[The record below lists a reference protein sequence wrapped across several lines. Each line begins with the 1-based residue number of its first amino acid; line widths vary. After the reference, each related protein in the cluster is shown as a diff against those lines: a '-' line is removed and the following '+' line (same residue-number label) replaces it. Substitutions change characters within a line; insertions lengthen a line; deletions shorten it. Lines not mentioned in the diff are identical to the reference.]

1 MSIEILPQPTQ
12 NNNKRDFKDFTE
24 AELYI
29 LQRAEIAVRCA
40 PFTVKLFAD
49 MATQGINLR
58 AIAGNE
64 GVKNQYLNSS
74 TNLIITENAL
84 YQYLNSSTNLIIT
97 ENALL
102 WLIQVG
108 ILRRE
113 VDGQGITD
121 SFRLTPMGHLLLD
134 KWQNQSRFPSATI
147 GDRLQNF
154 WAQIQ
159 ISRFL

>member
-1 MSIEILPQPTQ
+1 MPTESLRQ
-12 NNNKRDFKDFTE
+12 RDDKDF
-24 AELYI
+24 AEYEPQI
-29 LQRAEIAVRCA
+29 LQRAEIALRCA
-40 PFTVKLFAD
+40 PFKVKLFAD
-49 MATQGINLR
+49 MATQGVNLR
-58 AIAGNE
+58 AIAGND
-64 GVKNQYLNSS
+64 GIKNQYLTSLTS
-74 TNLIITENAL
+74 LIITEN
-84 YQYLNSSTNLIIT
+84 S
-97 ENALL
+97 LL

-108 ILRRE
+108 TLRRE

-134 KWQNQSRFPSATI
+134 KWRSQSTFPIANL

>member
-1 MSIEILPQPTQ
+1 MSTEILNQSNQ
-12 NNNKRDFKDFTE
+12 NKDFV
-24 AELYI
+24 AYDAHI
-29 LQRAEIAVRCA
+29 VQRAEIALRCA

-49 MATQGINLR
+49 MATQGVNLR

-64 GVKNQYLNSS
+64 GLKNQYLTRAS
-74 TNLIITENAL
+74 
-84 YQYLNSSTNLIIT
+84 NLIIT

-108 ILRRE
+108 VLRRE

-121 SFRLTPMGHLLLD
+121 SFRLTPMGHFLLD
-134 KWQNQSRFPSATI
+134 KWQTQPKFPIASLS
-147 GDRLQNF
+147 DRLQNL
-154 WAQIQ
+154 WAQVQ

>member
-1 MSIEILPQPTQ
+1 MSTETLPPK
-12 NNNKRDFKDFTE
+12 NNKGF
-24 AELYI
+24 AEYEPKI
-29 LQRAEIAVRCA
+29 LRRAEIALQCS

-49 MATQGINLR
+49 MSTQGVNLR
-58 AIAGNE
+58 AIAGSD
-64 GVKNQYLNSS
+64 GIKNQYLTTP
-74 TNLIITENAL
+74 TNLIITEN
-84 YQYLNSSTNLIIT
+84 S
-97 ENALL
+97 LL

-108 ILRRE
+108 VLRRE

-134 KWQNQSRFPSATI
+134 KWQAQTRFPQASLS
-147 GDRLQNF
+147 DRLQNF

>member
-1 MSIEILPQPTQ
+1 MIIVIDYRKTVMS
-12 NNNKRDFKDFTE
+12 TE
-24 AELYI
+24 ALHKKNNQDFAEYEPQV
-29 LQRAEIAVRCA
+29 LQRAEKALRCSF
-40 PFTVKLFAD
+40 FTVKLFAD
-49 MATQGINLR
+49 MALQGVNLR
-58 AIAGNE
+58 VIAGND
-64 GVKNQYLNSS
+64 GFKNQYLTKP
-74 TNLIITENAL
+74 TNLVITEN
-84 YQYLNSSTNLIIT
+84 S
-97 ENALL
+97 LL

-134 KWQNQSRFPSATI
+134 KWRSQSRFSTASMY
-147 GDRLQNF
+147 DRLQNF

>member
-1 MSIEILPQPTQ
+1 M
-12 NNNKRDFKDFTE
+12 
-24 AELYI
+24 
-29 LQRAEIAVRCA
+29 LQRAEIALRCA
-40 PFTVKLFAD
+40 PFTMKLFAD
-49 MATQGINLR
+49 MASQGVNLR

-64 GVKNQYLNSS
+64 GLKNQYLTRAS
-74 TNLIITENAL
+74 
-84 YQYLNSSTNLIIT
+84 NLIIT

-108 ILRRE
+108 VLRRE

-134 KWQNQSRFPSATI
+134 KWKQQSRFPVASI
-147 GDRLQNF
+147 SDRLQNF
-154 WAQIQ
+154 WTQIQ

>member
-1 MSIEILPQPTQ
+1 MPTDTLNEQ
-12 NNNKRDFKDFTE
+12 NSKDFSE
-24 AELYI
+24 YAPQI
-29 LQRAEIAVRCA
+29 LLRAEVALRCA

-49 MATQGINLR
+49 MATHGVNLR

-64 GVKNQYLNSS
+64 GITNQYLISP
-74 TNLIITENAL
+74 TNLISTENG
-84 YQYLNSSTNLIIT
+84 
-97 ENALL
+97 LL

-108 ILRRE
+108 VLRRE

-134 KWQNQSRFPSATI
+134 RWRSQPRFPIASL

-154 WAQIQ
+154 WAKIQ

>member
-1 MSIEILPQPTQ
+1 
-12 NNNKRDFKDFTE
+12 
-24 AELYI
+24 
-29 LQRAEIAVRCA
+29 
-40 PFTVKLFAD
+40 
-49 MATQGINLR
+49 MATQGVNLR
-58 AIAGNE
+58 AIAGTE
-64 GVKNQYLNSS
+64 GIKNQYL
-74 TNLIITENAL
+74 T
-84 YQYLNSSTNLIIT
+84 SSTNLIIT

-108 ILRRE
+108 VLRRE

-121 SFRLTPMGHLLLD
+121 SFRLTPMGHLLLN
-134 KWQNQSRFPSATI
+134 KWRSQPRFPFASL

>member
-84 YQYLNSSTNLIIT
+84 
-97 ENALL
+97 L

-147 GDRLQNF
+147 GDHLQNF

>member
-1 MSIEILPQPTQ
+1 MISPKLNGDKSSESSAYET
-12 NNNKRDFKDFTE
+12 
-24 AELYI
+24 YI
-29 LQRAEIAVRCA
+29 LQRAEIALRCTS
-40 PFTVKLFAD
+40 FTVQLFAD
-49 MATQGINLR
+49 MAAQGVNLR

-64 GVKNQYLNSS
+64 GVKNGYL
-74 TNLIITENAL
+74 TATANLIT
-84 YQYLNSSTNLIIT
+84 T

-108 ILRRE
+108 VLRRE

-134 KWQNQSRFPSATI
+134 KWRSHSQFPVASI

-154 WAQIQ
+154 WAKIQ
-159 ISRFL
+159 VSRFL

>member
-1 MSIEILPQPTQ
+1 MSTEILNQSNQ
-12 NNNKRDFKDFTE
+12 NKDFATYE
-24 AELYI
+24 PQI
-29 LQRAEIAVRCA
+29 VQRAEIALRCA

-49 MATQGINLR
+49 MATQGVNLR

-64 GVKNQYLNSS
+64 GLKNQYLNRAS
-74 TNLIITENAL
+74 
-84 YQYLNSSTNLIIT
+84 NLIIT

-108 ILRRE
+108 VLRRE

-121 SFRLTPMGHLLLD
+121 SFRLTPMGHFLLD
-134 KWQNQSRFPSATI
+134 KWQTQPKFPIASLS
-147 GDRLQNF
+147 DRLQNL

>member
-1 MSIEILPQPTQ
+1 MSIETLPQANLNNTQ
-12 NNNKRDFKDFTE
+12 DHKRDFTE
-24 AELYI
+24 YELYI
-29 LQRAEIAVRCA
+29 LQRAEIALRCA

-49 MATQGINLR
+49 MVIQGVNLR

-64 GVKNQYLNSS
+64 GIKNQYL
-74 TNLIITENAL
+74 TR
-84 YQYLNSSTNLIIT
+84 STNLIIT

-121 SFRLTPMGHLLLD
+121 SFRLTPMGHLLLN
-134 KWQNQSRFPSATI
+134 KWKEQPRFPIATI